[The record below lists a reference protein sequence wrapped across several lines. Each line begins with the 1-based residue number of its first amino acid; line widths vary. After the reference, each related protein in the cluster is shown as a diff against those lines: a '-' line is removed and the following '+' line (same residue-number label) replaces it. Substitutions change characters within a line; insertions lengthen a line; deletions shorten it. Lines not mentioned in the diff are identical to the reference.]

1 MYFWCIVDRATN
13 MLNKDV
19 DWEAIVAFCNKVN
32 RDLEGPQTAVR
43 LLVHKI
49 QSPQE
54 RESLLALTVSS
65 ILSLSN
71 EFCDLTLTLFV
82 IKVDKTRSW

>member
-1 MYFWCIVDRATN
+1 

-19 DWEAIVAFCNKVN
+19 DWEAIAAFCDKVN

-43 LLVHKI
+43 LLVHKM

-54 RESLLALTVSS
+54 RECLLSLTVCS
-65 ILSLSN
+65 IL
-71 EFCDLTLTLFV
+71 C
-82 IKVDKTRSW
+82 